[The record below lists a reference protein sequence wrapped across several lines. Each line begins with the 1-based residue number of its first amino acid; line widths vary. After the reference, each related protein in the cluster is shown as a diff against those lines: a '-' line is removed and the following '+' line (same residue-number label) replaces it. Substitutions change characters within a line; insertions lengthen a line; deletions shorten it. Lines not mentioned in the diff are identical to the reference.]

1 MSEGEQH
8 LSHGRHVRLG
18 SFPRGLRPA
27 RGISHVADRDVT
39 DESVEG
45 IVIEHLGHESQ
56 VLGDVDRLAIS
67 DGDARAFLPPV
78 LQCLQA
84 KARHAGDILA
94 RCVDSKYATFL
105 VHRRTHLPVA
115 SPKLTRGLYTS
126 RVSPSFQAGK
136 SISDRGS
143 RRRESRAGAPRF
155 RAGSRPKGLGRSMAW
170 SRGCPRTPGSV
181 SSFPRTA
188 PCWSGACR

>member
-1 MSEGEQH
+1 MADMCGWAA
-8 LSHGRHVRLG
+8 SHEAFDPLVEYRTWPIATSPTRALRESSSNTWVT
-18 SFPRGLRPA
+18 SPRSLETLTVSP
-27 RGISHVADRDVT
+27 SPT
-39 DESVEG
+39 
-45 IVIEHLGHESQ
+45 
-56 VLGDVDRLAIS
+56 
-67 DGDARAFLPPV
+67 GDARAFLPPV